1 MTVKRGKIHKYLGM
15 IMDFST
21 GGRLKIDMGEYIKES

>member
-15 IMDFST
+15 IMDFIIE
-21 GGRLKIDMGEYIKES
+21 GRLKIDMREYIKES